1 MEDSM
6 TAKKNSIVKKFLQS
20 LTFPRGGGRGSK
32 SSEMGCSNNSL
43 PKSKSWHSSTAASKM
58 MISRT
63 NKQKSTTKT
72 PHGCFCVYVGEEKQK
87 FVIKTECAN
96 HPLFKMLLED
106 AELEYGF
113 NSDSPIL
120 IPCDVDLF
128 CKILAEIDSTKK
140 DDDDYGC
147 GSCSP
152 FNNPNRRLG
161 RNSEMA
167 KQGYGSY
174 GVLTPS
180 RSLKLNHF

>member
-6 TAKKNSIVKKFLQS
+6 KATTGRKNSMIKKFLQS
-20 LTFPRGGGRGSK
+20 LRGGGLK
-32 SSEMGCSNNSL
+32 SPEMVCNSTL
-43 PKSKSWHSSTAASKM
+43 PKSKSWHSSTAANKM

-63 NKQKSTTKT
+63 NKQKSTMKT
-72 PHGCFCVYVGEEKQK
+72 PNGCFCVYVGEEKQK

-96 HPLFKMLLED
+96 HPLFRMLLED

-128 CKILAEIDSTKK
+128 YKVLAEMDTKK

-152 FNNPNRRLG
+152 FNNPIRRLG
-161 RNSEMA
+161 RNTDMG

-180 RSLKLNHF
+180 RLLKLNHF